1 MAIAITLNEYLDK
14 EHVHFEHVEHR
25 RTQTSLDSSRS
36 AHLPAARVSKAV
48 VLQDDDGEYLM
59 ASLPANKRVSLAEV
73 DNLMGKNYHLVSERK
88 LQDLFPDC
96 VKGAIPAIGRA
107 YHMPMLVDDSLL
119 SAEPVY
125 IESGDHENLLKLN
138 ASEYAK
144 LVSKAPHGNIQ
155 GANMG
160 APRLWERSSR
170 DRWV

>member
-1 MAIAITLNEYLDK
+1 MAIAITLNEYLDN
-14 EHVHFEHVEHR
+14 HNVHYENIGHR
-25 RTQTSLDSSRS
+25 QTQTSLDSSRS

-59 ASLPANKRVSLAEV
+59 ASLPANKRLSLPEV
-73 DNLMGKNYHLVSERK
+73 GNLMGKNYHLVSERK
-88 LQDLFPDC
+88 LKELFPDC
-96 VKGAIPAIGRA
+96 ARGAIPAMGRA

-125 IESGDHENLLKLN
+125 IESGDHENLLKL
-138 ASEYAK
+138 SSQDYAK
-144 LVSKAPHGNIQ
+144 LVSKVPHGNIQ

-170 DRWV
+170 DRWL